1 MNLCGRL
8 LLAAKNFSGRP
19 KFPIRSEVMVPE
31 PAGDLNIEHREGLS
45 VVRLSRLIEMKI
57 ACGLGSTRRTHKDFA
72 DVVELIAIR
81 NLDSSFARFLHQ
93 SLRKTFKELV
103 RSAHSDG

>member
-1 MNLCGRL
+1 
-8 LLAAKNFSGRP
+8 
-19 KFPIRSEVMVPE
+19 
-31 PAGDLNIEHREGLS
+31 
-45 VVRLSRLIEMKI
+45 MKI

-81 NLDSSFARFLHQ
+81 KLDSSFARFLHK

-103 RSAHSDG
+103 RTAHSDG